1 MVIRHIARA
10 TWLVVG
16 CALLGGCAAMIEE
29 AQRGAALPAAGGP
42 VDLHPA
48 WSLTGVRLTSA
59 TAGSGTSFPSAA
71 GGFFTFMRPA
81 AIAARETDV
90 FVVDAGRNALLR
102 IDPFTQTAAV
112 LPVAHVALAGPVQLA
127 VRPDRSLLLIDRA
140 RVVHWFAAD
149 GRRLPSLQAPTPDLG
164 QPVDVVD
171 DDAHGRVLVADALY
185 RQVIEFTPAARAWR
199 VVVPRDDTG
208 AGLSSLAALTV
219 DARGIYLADPVCR
232 CIALLH
238 PSGRVLGRFG
248 NADLVQPAALAAD
261 GRGRLFVADAGVRQ
275 LRVFADGKPLQAF
288 AYRSLGVG
296 EITDMTIDS
305 NTLYIAAGSDA
316 RVLALRIV
324 TQLVRPQ

>member
-1 MVIRHIARA
+1 MVIRHAARVSWIVA
-10 TWLVVG
+10 G
-16 CALLGGCAAMIEE
+16 CLMLAGCAAMIEE
-29 AQRGAALPAAGGP
+29 AQRGAAPLAAGGP
-42 VDLHPA
+42 VDLLPA
-48 WSLTGVRLTSA
+48 WSLTGMRLASA
-59 TAGSGTSFPSAA
+59 TAGLGAPLPSAA
-71 GGFFTFMRPA
+71 GAFFTFMRPA
-81 AIAARETDV
+81 AIAVREGDV

-102 IDPFTQTAAV
+102 IDPFTQAATA
-112 LPVAHVALAGPVQLA
+112 LPVANVALAGPVQLA
-127 VRPDRSLLLIDRA
+127 VRPDRSLLLIDSA

-185 RQVIEFTPAARAWR
+185 RQILEFNPAGRAWR

-208 AGLSSLAALTV
+208 TGLASLAALAV
-219 DARGIYLADPVCR
+219 DARGIYLADPACR
-232 CIALLH
+232 CIVLLH

-248 NADLVQPAALAAD
+248 NADLVQTAALAAD
-261 GRGRLFVADAGVRQ
+261 GRGRLFVADAGARQ

-296 EITDMTIDS
+296 EITDLTIDS
-305 NTLYIAAGSDA
+305 GTLYIAAGPDA

-324 TQLVRPQ
+324 AQRMRPQ